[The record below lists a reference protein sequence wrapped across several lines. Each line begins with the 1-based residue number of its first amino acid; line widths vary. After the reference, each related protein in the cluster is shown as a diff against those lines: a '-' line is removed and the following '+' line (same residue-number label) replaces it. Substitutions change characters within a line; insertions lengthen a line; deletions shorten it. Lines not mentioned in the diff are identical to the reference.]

1 MHFSCICTWYKSFDI
16 PMPAYWYY
24 CWFIYIYIIISKSIS
39 LSTNLP
45 LYLYICQIHA
55 YISLVL
61 LCLIIYL
68 YIYIYIIYLFIYVY
82 VCLSAYLQCPFSWLL
97 AEDMPSLLT
106 HTGQRRDILPGAA
119 RLQFDA
125 PLLQVWI
132 PGPADKSI
140 WAWCLTGSE
149 KLLGVDI

>member
-1 MHFSCICTWYKSFDI
+1 MHFSCICTWSQSFDI
-16 PMPAYWYY
+16 PMPADWYY
-24 CWFIYIYIIISKSIS
+24 CWFIYIYISISKSNS
-39 LSTNLP
+39 LSTSLP
-45 LYLYICQIHA
+45 LYICLHIL
-55 YISLVL
+55 SSSMSNNL
-61 LCLIIYL
+61 
-68 YIYIYIIYLFIYVY
+68 YIIYLFIYLY

-97 AEDMPSLLT
+97 PEDMPSLLT

-119 RLQFDA
+119 RLQYDA

-149 KLLGVDI
+149 KLLGVYIYIYKLVII